1 MPKVYTGD
9 LTKMFDISGKKAMIF
24 GGAGGFGEAIAAG
37 YAANGCSV
45 CISSRS
51 EEKLKAAKAK
61 IEAAAAP
68 GVKVMYV
75 AGDAGDAQLTL
86 FEEAKAACPSR
97 RGPDGLGGC
106 DILVN
111 AQGINK
117 KMWSWEIDTDF
128 FEKMLHTNI
137 TSLMLTCKY
146 FGNWMKS
153 NNVEGAEMIPAEKFE
168 AGKCNPN
175 QGYGKIINFGSV
187 RGIRAVANGGN
198 GNVPYNTTK
207 GAVEMLTKAYAAD
220 LRPNIQVNAIGPTIT
235 YTPMM
240 VGLLPPDEKV
250 RNGIAGSL
258 PAQRI
263 GYEIDVVGPAIFLA
277 SAASDMVTATTIYPD
292 GGLVATS

>member
-1 MPKVYTGD
+1 MPKVYSGD

-24 GGAGGFGEAIAAG
+24 GGAGGFGEAIAEG

-51 EEKLKAAKAK
+51 EEKLQAAVAR
-61 IEAAAAP
+61 IEAKAAP
-68 GVKVMYV
+68 GVKVMYM
-75 AGDAGDAQLTL
+75 AGDAGDEEFVKKTL
-86 FEEAKAACPSR
+86 EVVTSAE
-97 RGPDGLGGC
+97 GLGGV

-117 KMWSWEIDTDF
+117 KMWSYEIDTEF

-137 TSLMLTCKY
+137 TSLMLTSKY
-146 FGNWMKS
+146 FGNWMK
-153 NNVEGAEMIPAEKFE
+153 NNNLEGQEPVEIVPGQ
-168 AGKCNPN
+168 PN
-175 QGYGKIINFGSV
+175 TNKGYGKIINFGSV
-187 RGIRAVANGGN
+187 RGIRAVANGGG

-240 VGLLPPDEKV
+240 VGILPPDENV

-258 PAQRI
+258 PAMRI
-263 GYEIDVVGPAIFLA
+263 GYEVDVVGPAIFLA

>member
-1 MPKVYTGD
+1 MPKVYSGD

-24 GGAGGFGEAIAAG
+24 GGAGGFGEAIAEG

-51 EEKLKAAKAK
+51 EAKLQEAKAK
-61 IEAAAAP
+61 IEAKAAP
-68 GVKVMYV
+68 GVKVMYL
-75 AGDAGDAQLTL
+75 AGDAGD
-86 FEEAKAACPSR
+86 EEFVKKAVEIVT
-97 RGPDGLGGC
+97 GPDGLGGC

-117 KMWSWEIDTDF
+117 KMWSHDIDTDF

-146 FGNWMKS
+146 FGGWMK
-153 NNVEGAEMIPAEKFE
+153 NNNLEGQEAVEVVSGQ
-168 AGKCNPN
+168 PN
-175 QGYGKIINFGSV
+175 LNKGYGKIINFGSV
-187 RGIRAVANGGN
+187 RGIRAVANGGG

-220 LRPNIQVNAIGPTIT
+220 LRPNVQVNAIGPTIT

-240 VGLLPPDEKV
+240 VG
-250 RNGIAGSL
+250 L

>member
-1 MPKVYTGD
+1 MPKVYSGD
-9 LTKMFDISGKKAMIF
+9 LTKMFDIAGKKAMIF
-24 GGAGGFGEAIAAG
+24 GGAGGFGEAIAEG

-51 EEKLKAAKAK
+51 EEKLQAAVARIQAKAAA
-61 IEAAAAP
+61 
-68 GVKVMYV
+68 GVKVMYL
-75 AGDAGDAQLTL
+75 AGDAGD
-86 FEEAKAACPSR
+86 EEFVKHAVEVVTGA
-97 RGPDGLGGC
+97 DGLGGC

-117 KMWSWEIDTDF
+117 KMFSHDIETDY

-146 FGNWMKS
+146 FGNWMK
-153 NNVEGAEMIPAEKFE
+153 NNNLDGDEPVEVVSGQ
-168 AGKCNPN
+168 PN
-175 QGYGKIINFGSV
+175 TNKGYGKIINFGSV
-187 RGIRAVANGGN
+187 RGIRAVANGGG

-207 GAVEMLTKAYAAD
+207 GAVEMLTKAFAAD
-220 LRPNIQVNAIGPTIT
+220 LRPNIQVNLIGPTIT

-240 VGLLPPDEKV
+240 VGILPPDENV
-250 RNGIAGSL
+250 RNNIANSL

-277 SAASDMVTATTIYPD
+277 SAASDMVTASSIYPD

>member
-1 MPKVYTGD
+1 MPKVYNGD

-51 EEKLKAAKAK
+51 EEKLKAAAAK

-68 GVKVMYV
+68 GVKVMYL
-75 AGDAGDAQLTL
+75 AGDAGD
-86 FEEAKAACPSR
+86 EEFVKKCVEVVT
-97 RGPDGLGGC
+97 GPEGLGGC

-117 KMWSWEIDTDF
+117 KMWSHEIDTEF

-146 FGNWMKS
+146 FGNWMK
-153 NNVEGAEMIPAEKFE
+153 NNNLDGDEKVEVV
-168 AGKCNPN
+168 AGQPN
-175 QGYGKIINFGSV
+175 TNKGYGKIINFGSV
-187 RGIRAVANGGN
+187 RGIRAVANGGG

-207 GAVEMLTKAYAAD
+207 GAVEMLTKAFAAD
-220 LRPNIQVNAIGPTIT
+220 LRPNVQVNAIGPTIT

-240 VGLLPPDEKV
+240 VGILPPDENV
-250 RNGIAGSL
+250 RNNIAASL
-258 PAQRI
+258 PAMRI
-263 GYEIDVVGPAIFLA
+263 GYEIDVVGPAIFLG

>member
-1 MPKVYTGD
+1 MPKVYNGD

-24 GGAGGFGEAIAAG
+24 GGAGGFGEAIAAA

-51 EEKLKAAKAK
+51 EEKLKAAAAK

-68 GVKVMYV
+68 GVKVMYL
-75 AGDAGDAQLTL
+75 AGDAGD
-86 FEEAKAACPSR
+86 EEFVKKCVEVVT
-97 RGPDGLGGC
+97 GPEGLGGC

-117 KMWSWEIDTDF
+117 KMWSHEIDTEF

-146 FGNWMKS
+146 FGNWMK
-153 NNVEGAEMIPAEKFE
+153 NNNLDGDEKVEVV
-168 AGKCNPN
+168 AGQPN
-175 QGYGKIINFGSV
+175 TNKGYGKIINFGSV
-187 RGIRAVANGGN
+187 RGIRAVANGGG

-207 GAVEMLTKAYAAD
+207 GAVEMLTKAFAAD

-240 VGLLPPDEKV
+240 VGILPPDENV
-250 RNGIAGSL
+250 RNNIAASL
-258 PAQRI
+258 PAMRI

-277 SAASDMVTATTIYPD
+277 SAASDMVTASTIYPD

>member
-1 MPKVYTGD
+1 MPKVYNGD

-24 GGAGGFGEAIAAG
+24 GGAGGFGKAIAEG

-51 EEKLKAAKAK
+51 EAKLQAAVADIEKV
-61 IEAAAAP
+61 AAP
-68 GVKVMYV
+68 GVKVMYL
-75 AGDAGDAQLTL
+75 AGDAGD
-86 FEEAKAACPSR
+86 EEFVKGAVDVVT
-97 RGPDGLGGC
+97 GPEGLGGC

-117 KMWSWEIDTDF
+117 KMFSHDIDTDF

-146 FGNWMKS
+146 FGGWMK
-153 NNVEGAEMIPAEKFE
+153 NNNLEGQEAVEVVSGQ
-168 AGKCNPN
+168 PN
-175 QGYGKIINFGSV
+175 LNKGYGKIINFGSV
-187 RGIRAVANGGN
+187 RGIRAVANGGG

-220 LRPNIQVNAIGPTIT
+220 LRPNVQVNAIGPTIT

-240 VGLLPPDEKV
+240 VGILPPDENV
-250 RNGIAGSL
+250 RNGIANAL

-263 GYEIDVVGPAIFLA
+263 GYEIDVVGPAIFLG

>member
-24 GGAGGFGEAIAAG
+24 GGHGGFGKAIAEG

-45 CISSRS
+45 YISARN
-51 EEKLKAAKAK
+51 EAKLQEAVADIQAK
-61 IEAAAAP
+61 AAP
-68 GVKVMYV
+68 GGKVMYI
-75 AGDAGDAQLTL
+75 AGDASD
-86 FEEAKAACPSR
+86 EEFVKKAVEVVT
-97 RGPDGLGGC
+97 GPDGIGGC

-128 FEKMLHTNI
+128 FRKMLDVNI
-137 TSLMLTCKY
+137 TSLMLTCRY

-153 NNVEGAEMIPAEKFE
+153 NNIEGAEQVPEAEFE
-168 AGKCNPN
+168 HGKCNPN
-175 QGYGKIINFGSV
+175 NGYGKIINFGSV
-187 RGIRAVANGGN
+187 RSIRAVKNGGN

-207 GAVEMLTKAYAAD
+207 GAVEMLTKAFAAD

-240 VGLLPPDEKV
+240 VGLLPPDEET
-250 RNGIAGSL
+250 RNNIAKDL
-258 PAQRI
+258 PAMRI
-263 GYEIDVVGPAIFLA
+263 GYEIDVVGPAIFLG

>member
-1 MPKVYTGD
+1 MPKVYSGD
-9 LTKMFDISGKKAMIF
+9 LTKMFDIAGKKAMIF
-24 GGAGGFGEAIAAG
+24 GGAGGFGEAIAEG

-51 EEKLKAAKAK
+51 EDKLKAAVERIQAK
-61 IEAAAAP
+61 AAP
-68 GVKVMYV
+68 GVKVMYL
-75 AGDAGDAQLTL
+75 AGDAGD
-86 FEEAKAACPSR
+86 EEFVKKCLEVVTGAE
-97 RGPDGLGGC
+97 GLGGC

-117 KMWSWEIDTDF
+117 KMWSYEIDTEY

-146 FGNWMKS
+146 FGNWMKDH
-153 NNVEGAEMIPAEKFE
+153 NLDGDEYVAPE
-168 AGKCNPN
+168 AGQPN
-175 QGYGKIINFGSV
+175 TNKGYGKIINFGSV

>member
-51 EEKLKAAKAK
+51 EEKLQAAKAK

-68 GVKVMYV
+68 GVKVMYI
-75 AGDAGDAQLTL
+75 AGDAGD
-86 FEEAKAACPSR
+86 EEFVKKAVEVVT
-97 RGPDGLGGC
+97 GPDGLGGC

-117 KMWSWEIDTDF
+117 KMWSHEIDTEF

-146 FGNWMKS
+146 FGNWMK
-153 NNVEGAEMIPAEKFE
+153 NNNLDGDEKVEVV
-168 AGKCNPN
+168 AGQPN
-175 QGYGKIINFGSV
+175 TNKGYGKIINFGSV
-187 RGIRAVANGGN
+187 RGIRAVANGGG

-207 GAVEMLTKAYAAD
+207 GAVEMLTKAFAAD

-240 VGLLPPDEKV
+240 VGILPPDENV
-250 RNGIAGSL
+250 RNNIAASL
-258 PAQRI
+258 PAMRI
-263 GYEIDVVGPAIFLA
+263 GYEIDVVGPAIFLG

>member
-1 MPKVYTGD
+1 MPKIYNGD

-24 GGAGGFGEAIAAG
+24 GGAGGFGKIIAEG
-37 YAANGCSV
+37 YAANGCDV
-45 CISSRS
+45 CISSRRES
-51 EEKLKAAKAK
+51 AL
-61 IEAAAAP
+61 IEACEDIKKVAAP

-75 AGDAGDAQLTL
+75 AGDAGDEEFIKKTL
-86 FEEAKAACPSR
+86 EVVTGAE
-97 RGPDGLGGC
+97 GLGGC

-117 KMWSWEIDTDF
+117 KMWSWEIDTDY
-128 FEKMLHTNI
+128 FEQMLHTNI

-146 FGNWMKS
+146 FGNWMKDH
-153 NNVEGAEMIPAEKFE
+153 NLDGDEYVELQ
-168 AGKCNPN
+168 AGQPN
-175 QGYGKIINFGSV
+175 TNKGYGKIINFGSV
-187 RGIRAVANGGN
+187 RGIRAVANGGG

-240 VGLLPPDEKV
+240 VGKLPPDETA
-250 RNGIAGSL
+250 RNNIAAPL

>member
-24 GGAGGFGEAIAAG
+24 GGAGGFGKAIAEG

-45 CISSRS
+45 VISSRRES
-51 EEKLKAAKAK
+51 ALK
-61 IEAAAAP
+61 EACEDIKKVAAP
-68 GVKVMYV
+68 GVEVKYY
-75 AGDAGDAQLTL
+75 ACDAGD
-86 FEEAKAACPSR
+86 EAAVKACLDYVVSA
-97 RGPDGLGGC
+97 DGIGGC

-128 FEKMLHTNI
+128 FTKMLQTNI
-137 TSLMLTCKY
+137 TSLMLTCRY
-146 FGNWMKS
+146 FGNWMKT
-153 NNVEGAEMIPAEKFE
+153 NNVEGAEIIPESE
-168 AGKCNPN
+168 WEHGKCNPN

>member
-1 MPKVYTGD
+1 MPKVYNGD

-51 EEKLKAAKAK
+51 EEKLQAAKAK

-68 GVKVMYV
+68 GVKVMYI
-75 AGDAGDAQLTL
+75 AGDAGD
-86 FEEAKAACPSR
+86 EEFVKKALEVVTGA
-97 RGPDGLGGC
+97 DGLGGC

-146 FGNWMKS
+146 FGNWMK
-153 NNVEGAEMIPAEKFE
+153 NNNLDGDEYVAPE
-168 AGKCNPN
+168 AGQANTNK
-175 QGYGKIINFGSV
+175 GYGKIINFGSV
-187 RGIRAVANGGN
+187 RGIRAVANGGG

-220 LRPNIQVNAIGPTIT
+220 LRPNVQVNAIGPTIT

-240 VGLLPPDEKV
+240 VGILPPDENV

-258 PAQRI
+258 PAMRI

>member
-1 MPKVYTGD
+1 MPKVYSGD
-9 LTKMFDISGKKAMIF
+9 LTKMFDLKGKKAVVV
-24 GGAGGFGEAIAAG
+24 GGAGGFGKAIAEG
-37 YAANGCSV
+37 FAANGCDV
-45 CISSRS
+45 LITSRRES
-51 EEKLKAAKAK
+51 ALQEAKAE
-61 IEAAAAP
+61 IEKVAAP
-68 GVKVMYV
+68 GVKVVYF
-75 AGDAGDAQLTL
+75 AGDAGD
-86 FEEAKAACPSR
+86 EETVKKMLDFTVSEE
-97 RGPDGLGGC
+97 GLGGVN
-106 DILVN
+106 ILVN
-111 AQGINK
+111 SQGINK
-117 KMWSWEIDTDF
+117 KMWSHEIDTSY
-128 FEKMLHTNI
+128 FEAMLHTNI
-137 TSLMLTCKY
+137 TSLMFTCKY

-153 NNVEGAEMIPAEKFE
+153 NNIEGAEKVADDAFE
-168 AGKCNPN
+168 HGKANPN

-207 GAVEMLTKAYAAD
+207 GAVEMLTKAFAAD

-240 VGLLPPDEKV
+240 VGLLPPDETT
-250 RNGIAGSL
+250 RNNIAGSL

>member
-1 MPKVYTGD
+1 MPKVYNGD

-24 GGAGGFGEAIAAG
+24 GGAGGFGEAIAAA

-51 EEKLKAAKAK
+51 EEKLKAAAAK

-68 GVKVMYV
+68 GVKVMYL
-75 AGDAGDAQLTL
+75 AGDAGD
-86 FEEAKAACPSR
+86 EEFVKKCVEVVT
-97 RGPDGLGGC
+97 GPEGLGGC

-117 KMWSWEIDTDF
+117 KMWSHEIDTEF

-146 FGNWMKS
+146 FGNWMK
-153 NNVEGAEMIPAEKFE
+153 NNNLDGDEKVEVV
-168 AGKCNPN
+168 AGQPN
-175 QGYGKIINFGSV
+175 TNKGYGKIINFGSV
-187 RGIRAVANGGN
+187 RGIRAVANGGG
-198 GNVPYNTTK
+198 GNVPSNTTK
-207 GAVEMLTKAYAAD
+207 GAVEMLTKAFAAD

-240 VGLLPPDEKV
+240 VGILPPDENV
-250 RNGIAGSL
+250 RNNIAASL
-258 PAQRI
+258 PAMRI
-263 GYEIDVVGPAIFLA
+263 GYEIDVVGPAIFLG

>member
-1 MPKVYTGD
+1 MPKIYNGD

-24 GGAGGFGEAIAAG
+24 GGAGGFGKIIAEG
-37 YAANGCSV
+37 YAANGCDV
-45 CISSRS
+45 CISSRRES
-51 EEKLKAAKAK
+51 AL
-61 IEAAAAP
+61 IEACEDIKKVAAP

-75 AGDAGDAQLTL
+75 AGDAGDEEFIKKTL
-86 FEEAKAACPSR
+86 EVVTGAE
-97 RGPDGLGGC
+97 GLGGC

-117 KMWSWEIDTDF
+117 KMWSWEIDTDY
-128 FEKMLHTNI
+128 FEQMLHTNI

-146 FGNWMKS
+146 FGNWMKDH
-153 NNVEGAEMIPAEKFE
+153 NLDGDEYVELQ
-168 AGKCNPN
+168 AGQPN
-175 QGYGKIINFGSV
+175 TNKGYGKIINFGSV
-187 RGIRAVANGGN
+187 RGIRAVANGGG

-220 LRPNIQVNAIGPTIT
+220 LRPNVQVNAIGPTIT

-240 VGLLPPDEKV
+240 VGKLPPDETA
-250 RNGIAGSL
+250 RNNIAAPL

>member
-1 MPKVYTGD
+1 MPKVYSGD
-9 LTKMFDISGKKAMIF
+9 LTKMFDIAGKKAMIF
-24 GGAGGFGEAIAAG
+24 GGAGGFGEAIAEA

-51 EEKLKAAKAK
+51 AEKLQASVAK
-61 IEAAAAP
+61 IEKSAAP

-75 AGDAGDAQLTL
+75 AGDAGSED
-86 FEEAKAACPSR
+86 FVKEALAIVT
-97 RGPDGLGGC
+97 GPEGLGGC

-111 AQGINK
+111 AQGINR

-128 FEKMLHTNI
+128 FKKMLDTNI

-146 FGNWMKS
+146 FGNWMKD
-153 NNVEGAEMIPAEKFE
+153 NNLEGQEYVAPVS
-168 AGKCNPN
+168 GQPN
-175 QGYGKIINFGSV
+175 TNKGYGKIINFGSV
-187 RGIRAVANGGN
+187 RGIRAVANGGG

-207 GAVEMLTKAYAAD
+207 GAVEMLTKAFAAD

-240 VGLLPPDEKV
+240 VGILPPDENV
-250 RNGIAGSL
+250 RNGIAGAL
-258 PAQRI
+258 PAMRI
-263 GYEIDVVGPAIFLA
+263 GYEIDVVGPALFLG

>member
-1 MPKVYTGD
+1 MPKVYSGD
-9 LTKMFDISGKKAMIF
+9 LTKMFDIAGKKAMIF
-24 GGAGGFGEAIAAG
+24 GGAGGFGEAIAEG

-45 CISSRS
+45 CISSRG
-51 EEKLKAAKAK
+51 EEKLKAAVERIKAK
-61 IEAAAAP
+61 AAP
-68 GVKVMYV
+68 GVKVMYM
-75 AGDAGDAQLTL
+75 AGDAGD
-86 FEEAKAACPSR
+86 EEFVKKCLEVVTGAE
-97 RGPDGLGGC
+97 GLGGC

-117 KMWSWEIDTDF
+117 KMWSYEIDTEY

-146 FGNWMKS
+146 FGNWMKDH
-153 NNVEGAEMIPAEKFE
+153 NLDGDEYVAPE
-168 AGKCNPN
+168 AGQPNTN

-187 RGIRAVANGGN
+187 RGIRAVANGGG

-207 GAVEMLTKAYAAD
+207 GAVEMLTKAFAAD
-220 LRPNIQVNAIGPTIT
+220 LRPNVQVNAIGPTIT

-240 VGLLPPDEKV
+240 VGILPPDENV

-258 PAQRI
+258 PAMRI